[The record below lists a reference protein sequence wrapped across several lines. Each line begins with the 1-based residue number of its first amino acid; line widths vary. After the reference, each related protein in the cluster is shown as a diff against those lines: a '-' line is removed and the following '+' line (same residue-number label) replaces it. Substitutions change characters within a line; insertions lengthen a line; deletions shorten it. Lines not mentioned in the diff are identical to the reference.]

1 VQLEGGWPAMLKIVL
16 YVMITAAVLATGWLL
31 SDDMNRA
38 ALFSPKGKE
47 EQFGKFGVSIGDSI
61 ASARERLQERGFERS
76 LYPSPTERHCLGEA
90 LRENEKAD
98 AYMDISWRNGFLCVF
113 YTDGKVSKL
122 KWGFAIM
129 SL

>member
-1 VQLEGGWPAMLKIVL
+1 MLKIVL
-16 YVMITAAVLATGWLL
+16 YVVIAAAVLAAGWFL
-31 SDDMNRA
+31 SNDVNRV
-38 ALFSPKGKE
+38 ALFSPEGKA
-47 EQFGKFGVSIGDSI
+47 EQFGKFGVAIGDSI
-61 ASARERLQERGFERS
+61 ASARERLQGRGFERS

-98 AYMDISWRNGFLCVF
+98 AYLDRSWRNGFVCVF
-113 YTDGKVSKL
+113 YIDGKVSKL